1 LSNYFSFSFFL
12 FTAPVFNDLNVERSA
27 TVDDGAGTDAT
38 VYTINV
44 SDEDETGTLS
54 ISILEQT
61 PSEIFMLQDKVLK
74 PKNSIEG
81 DTGETTYKLKFKY
94 VIQFKFQNNVLHDI
108 R

>member
-1 LSNYFSFSFFL
+1 MIIIWPITCIFPFQIYL
-12 FTAPVFNDLNVERSA
+12 FTAPGFSELNREKSA

-44 SDEDETGTLS
+44 SDKDNTGTLS
-54 ISILEQT
+54 ISIIEQT

-74 PKNSIEG
+74 PKNTIEG

-94 VIQFKFQNNVLHDI
+94 VN
-108 R
+108 